1 LNQLKKIQG
10 LFEHLEALGVR
21 SKDDAAIQSSA
32 AEFILEGLWA
42 HKRVNRSEERGFF
55 AETRRTPEPREPREP
70 SGRMPRR
77 QFN

>member
-1 LNQLKKIQG
+1 
-10 LFEHLEALGVR
+10 LFENLEILGVR
-21 SKDDAAIQSSA
+21 SKDDAALQASA

-42 HKRVNRSEERGFF
+42 HKRVNRSEERGYF
-55 AETRRTPEPREPREP
+55 AEARKTPPEPREPREP